1 MCMELLEL
9 YLNSETHK
17 VLSLDLKEKMLNHAY
32 LINSKDD
39 VLLQAL
45 GFFAVKEI
53 FCESDNKPC
62 DKCTNCQKIE
72 HSNMVDLEIYPKDN
86 ASLVVDDILNIVQS
100 AYVKPMESEYKV
112 FLLNNFDECTVQG
125 QNKILK
131 TIEEPPQNVIFIL
144 TAKNMGLVLPTIL
157 SRSKKIVER
166 NLPNEI
172 VEKFLIDRKV
182 DNAKLISSMSSGNL
196 GTAIKIAENKDSVSI
211 INLCIS
217 LLQKLNSSKDI
228 LLYSSSI
235 LQLKKDIPF
244 FLDTLITMLRDISIF
259 GKEGN
264 IYFQN
269 FQNDYEALSKIYN
282 SRMIEKIMK
291 EINQVYEK
299 IEANCNMTAVVDQL
313 LLKILE
319 VKFLWQK

>member
-1 MCMELLEL
+1 MELLEL

-53 FCESDNKPC
+53 FCESADKPC

-86 ASLVVDDILNIVQS
+86 SSLVVDDILNIVQS
-100 AYVKPMESEYKV
+100 AYVKPMESAYKV

-131 TIEEPPQNVIFIL
+131 TIEEPPQNVILIL

>member
-1 MCMELLEL
+1 MELIEL
-9 YLNSETHK
+9 YQKSETHK

-53 FCESDNKPC
+53 FCESGNKPC

-228 LLYSSSI
+228 LLYSSRI

-244 FLDTLITMLRDISIF
+244 FFDTLITMLRDISIF

-264 IYFQN
+264 VYFQN

>member
-1 MCMELLEL
+1 MELLEL

-53 FCESDNKPC
+53 FCESDDKPC

-86 ASLVVDDILNIVQS
+86 SSLVVDDILNIVQS
-100 AYVKPMESEYKV
+100 AYVKPMESAYKV

-291 EINQVYEK
+291 EINRVYEK
-299 IEANCNMTAVVDQL
+299 IEANCNMTAVIDQL

>member
-1 MCMELLEL
+1 MELLEL

-53 FCESDNKPC
+53 FCESADKPC
-62 DKCTNCQKIE
+62 DKCTNCKKIE

-86 ASLVVDDILNIVQS
+86 SSLVVDDILNIVQS
-100 AYVKPMESEYKV
+100 AYVKPMESAYKV

-299 IEANCNMTAVVDQL
+299 IEANCNMTAVIDQL

>member
-1 MCMELLEL
+1 MELIEL
-9 YLNSETHK
+9 YLKSETHK

-172 VEKFLIDRKV
+172 VEKFLIDKNV

-217 LLQKLNSSKDI
+217 LLQNLNSSKDI
-228 LLYSSSI
+228 LLFSSKI

-244 FLDTLITMLRDISIF
+244 FLDTLITMLRDIAIL

>member
-53 FCESDNKPC
+53 FCESADKPC

-86 ASLVVDDILNIVQS
+86 SSLVVDDILNIVQS
-100 AYVKPMESEYKV
+100 AYVKPMESAYKV

-131 TIEEPPQNVIFIL
+131 TIEEPPQNVILIL

>member
-1 MCMELLEL
+1 M
-9 YLNSETHK
+9 
-17 VLSLDLKEKMLNHAY
+17 
-32 LINSKDD
+32 
-39 VLLQAL
+39 
-45 GFFAVKEI
+45 
-53 FCESDNKPC
+53 
-62 DKCTNCQKIE
+62 
-72 HSNMVDLEIYPKDN
+72 
-86 ASLVVDDILNIVQS
+86 
-100 AYVKPMESEYKV
+100 
-112 FLLNNFDECTVQG
+112 QG

-299 IEANCNMTAVVDQL
+299 IEANCNMTAVIDQL

>member
-1 MCMELLEL
+1 MEFLEL

-53 FCESDNKPC
+53 FCQSLEKPC

-72 HSNMVDLEIYPKDN
+72 HGNMVDLEIYPKDN

-100 AYVKPMESEYKV
+100 AYVKPMESAYKV

-157 SRSKKIVER
+157 SRSKKIIER
-166 NLPNEI
+166 NLQNEI
-172 VEKFLIDRKV
+172 VEKFLVDRKI
-182 DNAKLISSMSSGNL
+182 DNAKLISSMSNGNL

-211 INLCIS
+211 INLSLS
-217 LLQKLNSSKDI
+217 LLQNLNSSKDI
-228 LLYSSSI
+228 LQYSSKI

-244 FLDTLITMLRDISIF
+244 FLDTLITMLRDISVF
-259 GKEGN
+259 GKGGN

-269 FQNDYEALSKIYN
+269 FQKEYEALSKIYN
-282 SRMIEKIMK
+282 SKMTEKITK
-291 EINQVYEK
+291 NINQVYEK
-299 IEANCNMTAVVDQL
+299 IEANCNMTAVIDQL
-313 LLKILE
+313 LLNILE

>member
-1 MCMELLEL
+1 MEFLDL

-53 FCESDNKPC
+53 FCQSLDKPC
-62 DKCTNCQKIE
+62 NQCTNCQKIE

-86 ASLVVDDILNIVQS
+86 ASLVVEDILNIVQS
-100 AYVKPMESEYKV
+100 AYIKPMESAYKV

-157 SRSKKIVER
+157 SRSKKIIEK
-166 NLPNEI
+166 NLSNEI

-182 DNAKLISSMSSGNL
+182 DNSKLISSMSNGNL
-196 GTAIKIAENKDSVSI
+196 GTAIKIAENKDAISI
-211 INLCIS
+211 INLSLS
-217 LLQKLNSSKDI
+217 LLQNLNSSKDI
-228 LLYSSSI
+228 LLYSSKI

-244 FLDTLITMLRDISIF
+244 FLDTLITMLRDISVF
-259 GKEGN
+259 GKGG

-269 FQNDYEALSKIYN
+269 FQNEYDSLSKIYN
-282 SRMIEKIMK
+282 SKMIEKIMK
-291 EINQVYEK
+291 EINRVYQK
-299 IEANCNMTAVVDQL
+299 IEANCNMTAVIDQL
-313 LLKILE
+313 LLNILE

>member
-53 FCESDNKPC
+53 FCESDDKPC

-86 ASLVVDDILNIVQS
+86 SSLVVDDILNIVQS
-100 AYVKPMESEYKV
+100 AYVKPMESAYKV

-172 VEKFLIDRKV
+172 VEKFLIDSKV